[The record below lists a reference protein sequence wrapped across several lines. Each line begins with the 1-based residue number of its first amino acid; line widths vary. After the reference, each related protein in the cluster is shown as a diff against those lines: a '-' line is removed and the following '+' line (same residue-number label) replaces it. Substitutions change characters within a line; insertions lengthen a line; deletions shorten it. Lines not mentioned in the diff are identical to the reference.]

1 MAGDGREIRPKG
13 DTSTVQC
20 PNKKATSVKGN
31 PTQKTGEIFGNWQKG
46 VKTGRKP
53 HV

>member
-20 PNKKATSVKGN
+20 PNKKATAPQGN
-31 PTQKTGEIFGNWQKG
+31 PVKKGGQIFGNWQNR
-46 VKTGRKP
+46 VKTGKKP
-53 HV
+53 PV